1 MARMCEIAHELDAR
15 ISSDMI
21 NLAECRIAFADG
33 RPPHEYGDDTAAV
46 IERVR
51 AGDAV
56 VIATPVY
63 RASFT
68 GALKNLLDQLPI
80 DALMGKPCGIVA
92 MGATNHH
99 YLGAD
104 WHLRD
109 VLTWFGALV
118 VPSSVYLVSADFAE
132 GEPTESA
139 QRDLRALVSAVLKL
153 RALGTGA
160 GDFLGPIPLAARR
173 G

>member
-1 MARMCEIAHELDAR
+1 MNDLCELAREVEADLETDLV
-15 ISSDMI
+15 

-33 RPPHEYGDDTAAV
+33 RPPAEYGDDTAAV

-51 AGDAV
+51 SAQAV

-63 RASFT
+63 RASYT

-80 DALMGKPCGIVA
+80 ESLLGKPVGIVA
-92 MGATNHH
+92 MGATHHH
-99 YLGAD
+99 YLGAE

-118 VPSSVYLVSADFAE
+118 APSAVYLAAADFAE
-132 GEPTESA
+132 GAPTVNA
-139 QRDLRALVSAVLKL
+139 RRDLKALAAAVLKL
-153 RALGTGA
+153 RALASEA
-160 GDFLGPIPLAARR
+160 GNYLGPLPLAARHD
-173 G
+173 